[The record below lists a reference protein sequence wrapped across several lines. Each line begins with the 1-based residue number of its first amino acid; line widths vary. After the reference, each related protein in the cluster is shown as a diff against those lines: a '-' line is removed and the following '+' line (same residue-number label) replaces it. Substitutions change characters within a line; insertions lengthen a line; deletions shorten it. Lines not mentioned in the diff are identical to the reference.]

1 MIHPLRCKLS
11 PSSKVPCL
19 RPMFVFIMVLWVLVQ
34 KNPFE
39 IPCDCKMRAKGL
51 IIHDKEDLKVF
62 IPLYPIPFL
71 NSSARKSNAYHKV
84 EETQSIFWLPQN
96 VSTS

>member
-1 MIHPLRCKLS
+1 MS
-11 PSSKVPCL
+11 CL
-19 RPMFVFIMVLWVLVQ
+19 RPMFVFIMVLWVLAQ

-39 IPCDCKMRAKGL
+39 IPCDCKMKAKGL
-51 IIHDKEDLKVF
+51 IIHDKEDLKGF

-71 NSSARKSNAYHKV
+71 NSSARKSSACHKV
-84 EETQSIFWLPQN
+84 EETQSICWLPQN